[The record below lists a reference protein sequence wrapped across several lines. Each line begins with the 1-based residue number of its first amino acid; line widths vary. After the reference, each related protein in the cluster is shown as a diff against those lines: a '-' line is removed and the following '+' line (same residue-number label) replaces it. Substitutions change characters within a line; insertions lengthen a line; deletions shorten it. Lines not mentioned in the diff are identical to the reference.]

1 MIIIYYKWLLNWEYT
16 LFSDKPIYGDSV
28 IDSTGFKE
36 FIRSSWCLN
45 IENLGISL
53 RILRCQSTKLSGDRV
68 SLMWVNHGKPCCRV
82 SANGLFLLA
91 TNAGISHDIHI
102 GIFYTKQKCRFSTYT
117 TGSDLSNKHS
127 QALYTF
133 CDFQQ

>member
-1 MIIIYYKWLLNWEYT
+1 MVIKLGIY
-16 LFSDKPIYGDSV
+16 PIFRQTQMV
-28 IDSTGFKE
+28 TQLDSTRGFQE
-36 FIRSSWCLN
+36 FIRVMVN

-91 TNAGISHDIHI
+91 TNAGISHPYGD
-102 GIFYTKQKCRFSTYT
+102 
-117 TGSDLSNKHS
+117 
-127 QALYTF
+127 
-133 CDFQQ
+133 